1 MKKKLLSGIL
11 TAAMILSMAA
21 CGSDPAGGSST
32 ASGGAGNSGTS
43 GGSTAGNSDTSGG
56 GEGGGAS
63 GGTESSDGITGS
75 QLEPVTLKMYF
86 GGCDSVTDDTK
97 VMEEVNAYLKDKL
110 NVTLEPIWGSWSDL
124 EQNISLSLQGG
135 DDVDIY
141 FTCSWSSNEYNK
153 FARDGYWVRLDNEGN
168 NLIEKYASDLWGML
182 PEVLREGA
190 AIEGA
195 DGFGVYAVPGYKD
208 IATQNCWDINVP
220 LLEKYGYTVE
230 DIKNTDYYGFGE
242 ILKKVK
248 EGEGEDFYP
257 LLVEGAVLE
266 RMVTNS
272 IIVTGDSGT
281 GNFMSYYLDP
291 NDVSKPGSL
300 GIKIENKY
308 ATDEFLKFAEKTR
321 EYFKAGYIDPACANA
336 GQANDI
342 RTQKQLSGQ
351 YLIGTQS
358 YSLGYELQATGER
371 KFEVAMV
378 PCTDAYVDTTSSQ
391 GAMMAI
397 STVSK
402 NPERAM
408 MFLNLLNTDP
418 KLMTMLNYGIE
429 GIHYNLVDGLVDF
442 TDERGQYQPWTNGM
456 GNVTILTPTVAQ
468 GADFWDGFK
477 AYYGEAKEIPLLG
490 YSYNS
495 ENMQTQMGN
504 VANVVEEYMLPLCT
518 GAVEPAEKLPEFLQK
533 LEQAGIN
540 EVLNDA
546 NAQLDA
552 FMKAKGE

>member
-1 MKKKLLSGIL
+1 MKKKVLSGIL
-11 TAAMILSMAA
+11 VSAMILSLAA
-21 CGSDPAGGSST
+21 CGSEPAGGGT
-32 ASGGAGNSGTS
+32 SGTAG
-43 GGSTAGNSDTSGG
+43 GGSTAADSGGTSGAAGDGSTAG
-56 GEGGGAS
+56 GSGGAS
-63 GGTESSDGITGS
+63 DGAGDSGS
-75 QLEPVTLKMYF
+75 ASGLEPVTLTMYF
-86 GGCDSVTDDTK
+86 GGCDSVTDDTQA
-97 VMEEVNAYLKDKL
+97 MEAVNAYLQEKI

-124 EQNISLSLQGG
+124 DQNISLSLQGG
-135 DDVDIY
+135 DNVDIY
-141 FTCSWSSNEYNK
+141 FTCAWSSNEYNK

-168 NLIEKYASDLWGML
+168 NLIEKYASDLWSTL
-182 PEVLREGA
+182 PEVLRQGA

-195 DGFGVYAVPGYKD
+195 DGYGVYAVPGYKD

-242 ILKKVK
+242 ILETVKK
-248 EGEGEDFYP
+248 GEGDDFYP

-291 NDVSKPGSL
+291 DDVSRPGSL
-300 GIKIENKY
+300 GVKLVNKFS
-308 ATDEFLKFAEKTR
+308 TDEFLKFAEQTR
-321 EYFKAGYIDPACANA
+321 KYFNAGYIDPACANTE
-336 GQANDI
+336 QANDI

-358 YSLGYELQATGER
+358 YSLGYELVASDER

-418 KLMTMLNYGIE
+418 KLMTMLNYGVE
-429 GIHYNLVDGLVDF
+429 GVHYNLKDGLVEF
-442 TDERGQYQPWTNGM
+442 TEERAQYQPWTNGM
-456 GNVTILTPTVAQ
+456 GNVTILPPTVAQ

-477 AYYGEAKEIPLLG
+477 AYYGQAKEIPLLG

-495 ENMQTQMGN
+495 ENMQTQMGT
-504 VANVVEEYMLPLCT
+504 VANVVAEYLLPLCT
-518 GAVEPAEKLPEFLQK
+518 GAVEPADKLPEFLDK

-540 EVLNDA
+540 EVLSDA
-546 NAQLDA
+546 NAQLEA
-552 FMKAKGE
+552 FMQAKGE